1 MWPSLVSTTS
11 PLRGTC
17 PYPLARF
24 AVPWPRWALRQ
35 HRCSSPASG
44 ARQSPHRDT
53 TGCPHSSSFGN
64 PRIRPFAHAAA
75 LLVARGACRCPERC
89 NLVAL
94 NNAWLINQT
103 VEVVVS
109 SSPHFEQCYEGGGVS
124 PSAGQA
130 AAGWRG
136 GRTSLTVSAGLPGR
150 NCAWRSSPGWNAPIT
165 ANVVNAPSAG
175 SPRSSLRQF
184 NRLPPRPENHQ
195 PQEPTPKPGQFRTRP
210 PLNPVRF
217 KSHAVVARGTEP

>member
-1 MWPSLVSTTS
+1 MGSEAAQMLIAR
-11 PLRGTC
+11 LRGEAIASPRHHRLPTQLVVRESSD
-17 PYPLARF
+17 PTVRTRSSAARS
-24 AVPWPRWALRQ
+24 PRRMQMSWTM
-35 HRCSSPASG
+35 
-44 ARQSPHRDT
+44 QSR
-53 TGCPHSSSFGN
+53 
-64 PRIRPFAHAAA
+64 
-75 LLVARGACRCPERC
+75 
-89 NLVAL
+89 AL

-184 NRLPPRPENHQ
+184 NRLPPRP
-195 PQEPTPKPGQFRTRP
+195 
-210 PLNPVRF
+210 
-217 KSHAVVARGTEP
+217 